1 MPTYVILYQ
10 FTDKGRRSIKST
22 VSRAAQT
29 RRENERRGF
38 KVIGTWWTQGE
49 YDLITVVDAP
59 SESAMMGALFNVAE
73 AGNVSSVSMR
83 AFTEAEMRRAF
94 AAASA
99 TGGGTATR
107 KRTTRKT
114 AARKRTAAKRPA
126 RRKTTSRAS
135 ATRKTAASRAR
146 SARKTAATRA
156 RSARK
161 RTAAKRPARKTA
173 RRR

>member
-22 VSRAAQT
+22 VSRAAQA

-49 YDLITVVDAP
+49 YDLISVVDAP

-83 AFTEAEMRRAF
+83 AFTEIEMRRAF
-94 AAASA
+94 SATSA
-99 TGGGTATR
+99 TGGARKTATR
-107 KRTTRKT
+107 KRTTRK
-114 AARKRTAAKRPA
+114 AATRKRATA
-126 RRKTTSRAS
+126 RKTTT
-135 ATRKTAASRAR
+135 TRKT
-146 SARKTAATRA
+146 TR
-156 RSARK
+156 
-161 RTAAKRPARKTA
+161 TRPARKTV